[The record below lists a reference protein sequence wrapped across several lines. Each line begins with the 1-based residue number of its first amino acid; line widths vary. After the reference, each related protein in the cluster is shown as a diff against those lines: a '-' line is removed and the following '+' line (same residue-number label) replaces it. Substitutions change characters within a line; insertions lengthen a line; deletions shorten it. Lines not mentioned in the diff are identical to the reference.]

1 MFDYFYHEI
10 LRRTVISFGTLFNDI
25 SIQKKDD
32 DGDTFSIIKVPLG
45 YGPKQKFLARLEQSP
60 NLNKAVQMS
69 LPRMSFEMVG
79 ITYDPSRKVTSTQS
93 FLAKAKDSSEVVKS
107 YMPVPYNIEF
117 ELAIMTKLND
127 DMLQIVEQILPF
139 FQPSY
144 NLTIDLT
151 STIGEKKDVP
161 VVLSNIGMQDDYEGD
176 YSTRRSLIYSLRF
189 IAKTYLFGPINS
201 NISKDIIKK
210 VTVGFNAGSP
220 GSSTRDLRYSITPV
234 ATKNYTG
241 NSLAMLNEDINET
254 DRIIKVTTNQTLVEN
269 SYFSIDNETMQL
281 ENIINSTAL
290 SNGTDYSYELR
301 VQRSQYTTLAQNH
314 VSGSD
319 LFLID
324 SADNQLIEPGDDF
337 GFSVDFS

>member
-1 MFDYFYHEI
+1 MFEYFYHEV

-25 SIQKKDD
+25 TIQKKDS
-32 DGDTFSIIKVPLG
+32 DGDTFSTIEVPLA

-60 NLNKAVQMS
+60 NLNRPVQMS

-79 ITYDPSRKVTSTQS
+79 ISYDSSRKVTNTQS
-93 FLAKAKDSSEVVKS
+93 FLAKAKDNSQIVKS
-107 YMPVPYNIEF
+107 YVPVPYNIEF

-127 DMLQIVEQILPF
+127 DMLQIVEQILPY
-139 FQPSY
+139 FQPSF
-144 NLTIDLT
+144 NLTIDLN
-151 STIGEKKDVP
+151 STIGEKRDVP
-161 VVLSNIGMQDDYEGD
+161 VILSNLLMQDDYEGD
-176 YSTRRSLIYSLRF
+176 YSTRRSLVYTLRF
-189 IAKTYLFGPINS
+189 IAKTYLFGPTNMD
-201 NISKDIIKK
+201 ISKDIIKK

-220 GSSTRDLRYSITPV
+220 GASSRDLRYSITPV

-241 NSLAMLNEDINET
+241 NSLAVLDQDIDATEKVLNVIT
-254 DRIIKVTTNQTLVEN
+254 SQTLTEK
-269 SYFSIDNETMQL
+269 SYFSIDNETMYL
-281 ENIINSTAL
+281 EDIVSSTAL
-290 SNGTDYSYELR
+290 SNGTDYSYQLR
-301 VQRSQYTTLAQNH
+301 VQRSQYTTAAQNH

>member
-32 DGDTFSIIKVPLG
+32 DGDTFSTIQVPLG

-60 NLNKAVQMS
+60 NLNRSVQMS

-93 FLAKAKDSSEVVKS
+93 FLAKAKDSSQIVKS

-151 STIGEKKDVP
+151 PTIGEKKDVP
-161 VVLSNIGMQDDYEGD
+161 VVMSNITMQDDYEGD
-176 YSTRRSLIYSLRF
+176 YSTRRSLIYTLRF
-189 IAKTYLFGPINS
+189 IAKTYLFGPINT
-201 NISKDIIKK
+201 NVSKDIIKK

-220 GSSTRDLRYSITPV
+220 ASSTRDLRYSVTPI

-241 NSLAMLNEDINET
+241 DAFALVRDDITAT
-254 DRIIKVTTNQTLVEN
+254 DTTIIVNQSSGIVVD
-269 SYFSIDNETMQL
+269 SYITIDNETLQVKKVTDL
-281 ENIINSTAL
+281 GENTFEVKV
-290 SNGTDYSYELR
+290 D
-301 VQRSQYTTLAQNH
+301 RSQYNTVSDSH
-314 VSGSD
+314 VSGTEV
-319 LFLID
+319 FLID
-324 SADNQLIEPGDDF
+324 AQDNALIEPGDDF
-337 GFSVDFS
+337 GFSTEYF